1 MTTDQLHAVL
11 TWKHPTVGKAYA
23 VEDGVLLFR
32 VWQDRTTG
40 MPSEEP
46 QPTLAQ
52 CEAWLPDLPASV
64 MEAQKEAAAICT
76 YDMIKDLKALALV
89 VLDEINLIRG
99 SSAVTIAGM
108 ADRTEDQL
116 RTAFL
121 NKRKAL

>member
-1 MTTDQLHAVL
+1 MTDDQLYNVL
-11 TWKHPTVGKAYA
+11 AWKFPNVGKAYHCK
-23 VEDGVLLFR
+23 DGALTFM
-32 VWQDRTTG
+32 VWQDRATG
-40 MPSEEP
+40 QPSQEV

-52 CEAWLPDLPASV
+52 CEAWLPDLPTSV
-64 MEAQKEAAAICT
+64 LEAQKEAAAICT
-76 YDMIKDLKALALV
+76 YDVIKDLKALALV

-121 NKRKAL
+121 NKWKAL